1 MLAHQDILEMQNYH
15 KFFPAVKLVRCCRV
29 EPSIVQ
35 IVHNHFPHIVYLQRI
50 AETMAELEQKAQGT
64 LEFAMKITTLGI
76 LLLKEEDK
84 TDIDSKIKQLK
95 EYTSTMTAKTHV
107 EFNR

>member
-1 MLAHQDILEMQNYH
+1 
-15 KFFPAVKLVRCCRV
+15 
-29 EPSIVQ
+29 
-35 IVHNHFPHIVYLQRI
+35 VYLQRI
-50 AETMAELEQKAQGT
+50 AENMAELEQKAQGT

-84 TDIDSKIKQLK
+84 TDVDSKIKQLK

>member
-1 MLAHQDILEMQNYH
+1 
-15 KFFPAVKLVRCCRV
+15 
-29 EPSIVQ
+29 
-35 IVHNHFPHIVYLQRI
+35 VYLQRI

>member
-1 MLAHQDILEMQNYH
+1 
-15 KFFPAVKLVRCCRV
+15 
-29 EPSIVQ
+29 
-35 IVHNHFPHIVYLQRI
+35 VYLQRI

-84 TDIDSKIKQLK
+84 TDVDSKIKQLK